1 LVVAVVDER
10 SGDRTVPEVAVV
22 MPKINV
28 LLIGVLGW
36 QYSPELD

>member
-10 SGDRTVPEVAVV
+10 SGDRTVPEVAAV

-36 QYSPELD
+36 WHWLGLD